1 MDQIKSSRAQF
12 LKATPEHSVYACRR
26 ESRIFAS
33 HARFGMWRLLLKILL
48 SATVAS
54 SEPTDARVLEAMLAA
69 EMTSFP
75 KEGTVMRQEATYVDS
90 QEKLLHNHWHLRNET
105 LERAIA
111 IAYITTGA
119 WVAKVLLPL
128 SIRNL
133 RNVGFWY
140 GDVFVL
146 TDHPECVPAFLATPV
161 RMPAAPVKKIP
172 NPGRE
177 NATYAKYFKQKL
189 LELLPLKPEHRF
201 VFYMD
206 TDIFIGKP
214 IAPFFET
221 ALAESLSVAS
231 VAFFREG
238 SGDNGQADHAKALNS
253 MYAKATNG
261 SSNYRQHLIALI
273 ESDPCSRSH
282 SLYHGGVFFAQRN
295 SGAAA
300 FLKRWADW
308 YDSPCHR
315 DQPYLTRAAMMEYGQ
330 VTVLPQEKY
339 YGQPTTKS
347 AGHYWTFNHFT
358 RTRVGD
364 ATQATNIF
372 NAASRSIA
380 GQQLLGLS
388 PNVSASWWR
397 LKSPFCEL
405 VPDDL

>member
-1 MDQIKSSRAQF
+1 MDMDQIKFTNAQF
-12 LKATPEHSVYACRR
+12 LRGKAENTPCACRR
-26 ESRIFAS
+26 QRHTFAS
-33 HARFGMWRLLLKILL
+33 QGLWRLLLGI
-48 SATVAS
+48 VAS
-54 SEPTDARVLEAMLAA
+54 TIVESSEAPDARMLGTMLAE
-69 EMTSFP
+69 EMWNFP
-75 KEGTVMRQEATYVDS
+75 KEGTVLRHDATFVDS
-90 QEKLLHNHWHLRNET
+90 EETLLLNHLHLRNET
-105 LERAIA
+105 LERTIA
-111 IAYITTGA
+111 ISYITAGTS
-119 WVAKVLLPL
+119 VAEVYLPL

-133 RNVGFWY
+133 RYVGFWH

-172 NPGRE
+172 NPGQE

-273 ESDPCSRSH
+273 ESDPCSRLH

-300 FLKRWADW
+300 FFKRWADW
-308 YDSPCHR
+308 YDSPCHV

-330 VTVLPQEKY
+330 VTVLPQKKY
-339 YGQPTTKS
+339 YGQPTTKNT
-347 AGHYWTFNHFT
+347 GHYWTLNHYT
-358 RTRVGD
+358 RTSRMKDKPGAKGD
-364 ATQATNIF
+364 F
-372 NAASRSIA
+372 NAASKVKA